1 MKKLLVSA
9 VAAFAVMGATLAFAV
24 DATGAIT
31 KIDAPT
37 RAVTLADGK
46 IRGVPSSYAAK
57 TCSSDRFG
65 LRAALGSQQFI
76 RTRAAR
82 FHRRYRSPARR
93 ICSAARHSAEPAGSG
108 TEP

>member
-46 IRGVPSSYAAK
+46 IYLFPASVDITKLKVGDKVKVTFTTDTAGKNNATAVAA
-57 TCSSDRFG
+57 
-65 LRAALGSQQFI
+65 AA
-76 RTRAAR
+76 
-82 FHRRYRSPARR
+82 
-93 ICSAARHSAEPAGSG
+93 
-108 TEP
+108 